1 MTLLQAV
8 SDTAGIKEYFLQYGI
23 LGLLAFILGYFAWM
37 QYQRLIKKND
47 TLEMKVDR
55 LQEEMM
61 NMLVE
66 ERERMSEL
74 IRANTEA
81 LKDLQKTIFKYLV
94 KNSD

>member
-1 MTLLQAV
+1 MTLLEV
-8 SDTAGIKEYFLQYGI
+8 IETVGIKEHFLEYGI
-23 LGLLAFILGYFAWM
+23 LGLIAFVLGYFAWM

-47 TLEMKVDR
+47 NLEMKVDK

-61 NMLVE
+61 GMLVE

>member
-1 MTLLQAV
+1 MTLLEVIETV
-8 SDTAGIKEYFLQYGI
+8 SIKEHFLEYGI
-23 LGLLAFILGYFAWM
+23 LGLIAFVLGYFAWM

-47 TLEMKVDR
+47 NLEIKVDR

-61 NMLVE
+61 GMLIE

-81 LKDLQKTIFKYLV
+81 LKDLQQTIFKYLV

>member
-1 MTLLQAV
+1 MTLLEV
-8 SDTAGIKEYFLQYGI
+8 IETVGVKEHFLEYGI
-23 LGLLAFILGYFAWM
+23 LGLIAFILGYFAWM

-47 TLEMKVDR
+47 NLEIKVDR

-61 NMLVE
+61 GMLIE

-81 LKDLQKTIFKYLV
+81 LKDLQQTIFKYLV

>member
-1 MTLLQAV
+1 
-8 SDTAGIKEYFLQYGI
+8 
-23 LGLLAFILGYFAWM
+23 M

-47 TLEMKVDR
+47 NLEIKVDR

-61 NMLVE
+61 GMLIE

-81 LKDLQKTIFKYLV
+81 LKDLQQTIFKYLV

>member
-1 MTLLQAV
+1 MTLLEV
-8 SDTAGIKEYFLQYGI
+8 IETVGVKEHFLEYGI
-23 LGLLAFILGYFAWM
+23 LGLIAFILGYFAWM

-47 TLEMKVDR
+47 NLEMKVDR

-61 NMLVE
+61 GMLIE

-81 LKDLQKTIFKYLV
+81 LKDLQQTIFKYLV

>member
-1 MTLLQAV
+1 MLLEVIEAV
-8 SDTAGIKEYFLQYGI
+8 RIKEHFLEYGI
-23 LGLLAFILGYFAWM
+23 LGLIAFILGYFAWM

-47 TLEMKVDR
+47 NLEIKVDR